1 VARRETAHAVV
12 TPGEKHEAPRRG
24 ALDAA
29 HERPA
34 PDLLVVDDLAKA
46 YGGVRAVDGVSFRVP
61 AGAMAGLIGPNGAGK
76 STVLGMIAGAI
87 RPDRGE
93 ILLDGKDIAG
103 STAVSAARRGV
114 IRTFQTASVF
124 AKMTVLENLLLGA
137 PPWRGE
143 HLRSSFVG
151 RRSWRRA
158 EAAQVGLARDLLDRL
173 DLTAHADSYA
183 GELSGGQKRLV
194 EIGRAMMA
202 QPRLLLLDEPMAGV
216 SRMLAAPIEAL
227 IDELHA
233 SGITVVLIEHE
244 LGLVE
249 RLCSPVIVLAQGRVL
264 MQGEM
269 AECRANPEVRR
280 AYLVG

>member
-1 VARRETAHAVV
+1 M
-12 TPGEKHEAPRRG
+12 TPGEQRETPPGGELDG
-24 ALDAA
+24 ADERAA
-29 HERPA
+29 
-34 PDLLVVDDLAKA
+34 DDMLVVDGLAKA

-61 AGAMAGLIGPNGAGK
+61 AGALAGLIGPNGAGK

-93 ILLDGKDIAG
+93 ILLDGKNIAG
-103 STAVSAARRGV
+103 STAVSVARRGV

-137 PPWRGE
+137 PPWQGE
-143 HLRSSFVG
+143 RLRSSLI
-151 RRSWRRA
+151 RRRAWRRA
-158 EAAQVGLARDLLDRL
+158 EAVQVEEARELLARL

-202 QPRLLLLDEPMAGV
+202 RPRLLLLDEPMAGV

-227 IDELHA
+227 IEELRE

-269 AECRANPEVRR
+269 AECRADPEVRR

>member
-1 VARRETAHAVV
+1 VARRETAHVVV
-12 TPGEKHEAPRRG
+12 TPGEKHETPRG

-29 HERPA
+29 DERQA
-34 PDLLVVDDLAKA
+34 ADLLVVDDLAKA

-93 ILLDGKDIAG
+93 ILLDGRNIAG
-103 STAVSAARRGV
+103 STAVSVARRGV

-137 PPWRGE
+137 PPWPGE
-143 HLRSSFVG
+143 HLRSSFIG
-151 RRSWRRA
+151 RRAWRRA
-158 EAAQVGLARDLLDRL
+158 EAAQVGLARELLERL

-216 SRMLAAPIEAL
+216 SRTLAAPIEAL
-227 IDELHA
+227 IDELRA

>member
-1 VARRETAHAVV
+1 MAWRQTAHVVV
-12 TPGEKHEAPRRG
+12 TPRERHETPPRNGAGEQR
-24 ALDAA
+24 AA
-29 HERPA
+29 
-34 PDLLVVDDLAKA
+34 DLLVVDDLAKA
-46 YGGVRAVDGVSFRVP
+46 YGGVRAVDGVSFHVP

-93 ILLDGKDIAG
+93 ILLDGKNIAG
-103 STAVSAARRGV
+103 STAVSVARRGV

-124 AKMTVLENLLLGA
+124 ARMTVLENLLLGA
-137 PPWRGE
+137 PPWQGE

-151 RRSWRRA
+151 RRAWRRA
-158 EAAQVGLARDLLDRL
+158 EAAQVGLARDLLERL
-173 DLTAHADSYA
+173 DLTADADSYA

-202 QPRLLLLDEPMAGV
+202 RPRLLLLDEPMAGV

-227 IDELHA
+227 IRELRV

>member
-1 VARRETAHAVV
+1 MLAIA
-12 TPGEKHEAPRRG
+12 
-24 ALDAA
+24 
-29 HERPA
+29 
-34 PDLLVVDDLAKA
+34 DLAKA
-46 YGGVRAVDGVSFRVP
+46 FGGVRAVDGVSFRIP
-61 AGAMAGLIGPNGAGK
+61 AGALAGLIGPNGAGK

-87 RPDRGE
+87 RPDRGT
-93 ILLDGKDIAG
+93 ILLDGESVTG
-103 STAVSAARRGV
+103 SSPVAMARRGV

-124 AKMTVLENLLLGA
+124 ARMTVLENLLLGS

-143 HLRSSFVG
+143 RLRAAFLG
-151 RRSWRRA
+151 RRDWRRT
-158 EAAQVGLARDLLDRL
+158 EANQVAQARAILARLGLASH
-173 DLTAHADSYA
+173 TDSYA

-216 SRMLAAPIEAL
+216 SRTLAAPIEAL
-227 IDELHA
+227 IQELRD
-233 SGITVVLIEHE
+233 GGMTVVLIEHE
-244 LGLVE
+244 LGVVE

-269 AECRANPEVRR
+269 AEARANPEVRR

>member
-1 VARRETAHAVV
+1 M
-12 TPGEKHEAPRRG
+12 
-24 ALDAA
+24 
-29 HERPA
+29 
-34 PDLLVVDDLAKA
+34 LVVNDLARA
-46 YGGVRAVDGVSFRVP
+46 YGGVRAVDGVSFSVP
-61 AGAMAGLIGPNGAGK
+61 AGSMAGLIGPNGAGK

-93 ILLDGKDIAG
+93 ILLAGEGIAG
-103 STAVSAARRGV
+103 WSPVSVARRGV

-124 AKMTVLENLLLGA
+124 ARMTVLENVLLGV
-137 PPWRGE
+137 PPWHGE
-143 HLRSSFVG
+143 RLRSAFVG
-151 RRSWRRA
+151 RSAWRRE
-158 EAAQVGLARDLLDRL
+158 EAAQVKQARELLERL
-173 DLTAHADSYA
+173 DLGAHADAYA

-216 SRMLAAPIEAL
+216 SRTLAAPIEAL
-227 IDELHA
+227 IEELRD
-233 SGITVVLIEHE
+233 GGMTVVLVEHE

-269 AECRANPEVRR
+269 AQLRADPEVRR

>member
-1 VARRETAHAVV
+1 VLRRA
-12 TPGEKHEAPRRG
+12 GERERAPRADRG
-24 ALDAA
+24 SA
-29 HERPA
+29 EGGGRPRSTS
-34 PDLLVVDDLAKA
+34 DMLVVNDLARA
-46 YGGVRAVDGVSFRVP
+46 FGGVRAVDGVSFSVP
-61 AGAMAGLIGPNGAGK
+61 AGSMAGLIGPNGAGK

-93 ILLDGKDIAG
+93 ILLEGQGIAG
-103 STAVSAARRGV
+103 SSPVSVARRGV

-124 AKMTVLENLLLGA
+124 ARMTVLENVLLGV
-137 PPWRGE
+137 PPWHGE
-143 HLRSSFVG
+143 RLRSAFAG
-151 RRSWRRA
+151 RSAWRRE
-158 EAAQVGLARDLLDRL
+158 EAAQVEQARELLGRL
-173 DLTAHADSYA
+173 DLSAHADAYA

-216 SRMLAAPIEAL
+216 SRTLAAPIEAL
-227 IDELHA
+227 IGELRD
-233 SGITVVLIEHE
+233 GGMTVVLVEHE
-244 LGLVE
+244 LGIVE

-269 AECRANPEVRR
+269 AQLRADPEVRR

>member
-1 VARRETAHAVV
+1 VGRRTHAPGVV
-12 TPGEKHEAPRRG
+12 SAGDEHATRLGGEVDGNSAQ
-24 ALDAA
+24 
-29 HERPA
+29 PA
-34 PDLLVVDDLAKA
+34 TNMLVVNGLAKS
-46 YGGVRAVDGVSFRVP
+46 YGGIHAVDGASFHVP
-61 AGAMAGLIGPNGAGK
+61 AGALAGLIGPNGAGK

-93 ILLDGKDIAG
+93 ILLDGRNIAG
-103 STAVSAARRGV
+103 STAVSVARRRV

-124 AKMTVLENLLLGA
+124 PRLTVLENLLLGA
-137 PPWRGE
+137 PPWQGE
-143 HLRSSFVG
+143 RLRSSFIG
-151 RRSWRRA
+151 RGAWRRA
-158 EAAQVGLARDLLDRL
+158 EAVQVGQARELLARL
-173 DLTAHADSYA
+173 DLSAHEDSYA

-227 IDELHA
+227 IAELRER
-233 SGITVVLIEHE
+233 GITIILIEHE
-244 LGLVE
+244 LALVE

-269 AECRANPEVRR
+269 AECRADPEVRR
-280 AYLVG
+280 AYLGG